1 MLFKV
6 RSASLIGI
14 DACPVD
20 VEVDVTGGLP
30 GFVIVGLPDASI
42 RESRDRVR
50 AALRNCGYD
59 LPSRKIIVNMAP
71 ADVKKEGSAFD
82 LPIALGLL
90 ASLQLFTPERFED
103 YIFVGELGLDGKLN
117 PVRGALSCAVMA
129 RNLDCSG
136 LVLPK
141 SNEREGALVRDLNI
155 FGFSSVPEVIK
166 FLLSPEDFS
175 PSSLTMRDL
184 LEPEEWS
191 VDFKEIKGQAHAK
204 RALEIAAAGF
214 HNVLMMG
221 PPGAGKT
228 MLARRLPTI
237 LPPLDFEEIIEVTRI
252 HSAAGIL
259 SGGKPVVARPF
270 RSPHHTVTSAGL
282 IGGGIVP
289 KPGEVS
295 LAHRGVL
302 FLDEIVEFRRAV
314 LEGLRQ
320 PIEDGYVTISR
331 ASISLSYPSSFM
343 MLAALN
349 PCEDVFGG
357 LHGEL
362 NVTNNLRRRYYSRLS
377 GPLLDRIDIQIEVPK
392 LEFKDIDKREEGEES
407 RVIRRRVEAAR
418 ARQRKRFRAG
428 KGGLMFNSQMGTRD
442 LKKFCRTEGRSRELL
457 AAAVDRWGFSVRAY
471 TRTLKVARTISD
483 LEGES
488 DISSAHVAEAIQYRV
503 LDPLA

>member
-103 YIFVGELGLDGKLN
+103 YIFLGELGLDGKLN

-141 SNEREGALVRDLNI
+141 SNEREGALVRGLNI

-252 HSAAGIL
+252 QIAAGIL
-259 SGGKPVVARPF
+259 SGGKPVVVRPF

-282 IGGGIVP
+282 IG
-289 KPGEVS
+289 
-295 LAHRGVL
+295 
-302 FLDEIVEFRRAV
+302 
-314 LEGLRQ
+314 
-320 PIEDGYVTISR
+320 
-331 ASISLSYPSSFM
+331 
-343 MLAALN
+343 
-349 PCEDVFGG
+349 
-357 LHGEL
+357 
-362 NVTNNLRRRYYSRLS
+362 
-377 GPLLDRIDIQIEVPK
+377 
-392 LEFKDIDKREEGEES
+392 
-407 RVIRRRVEAAR
+407 
-418 ARQRKRFRAG
+418 
-428 KGGLMFNSQMGTRD
+428 
-442 LKKFCRTEGRSRELL
+442 
-457 AAAVDRWGFSVRAY
+457 
-471 TRTLKVARTISD
+471 
-483 LEGES
+483 
-488 DISSAHVAEAIQYRV
+488 
-503 LDPLA
+503 